1 MARVFIT
8 SEKKCMATQVLPITS
23 NTTSGEQK
31 SIYPQTT
38 KTNPF
43 LYTDKSRQKVT
54 TINYHE
60 IKFQIT

>member
-1 MARVFIT
+1 
-8 SEKKCMATQVLPITS
+8 MATQVLPITS
-23 NTTSGEQK
+23 TTTSGEQK

-54 TINYHE
+54 TMNYHE